1 MTKGPRAQSIPKL
14 HHFVSQMHT
23 DRFTDG
29 RGRLHVFN
37 KSSGKTYPG
46 TPKSVFGET
55 HLYTVED
62 AKGSKDTSFEI
73 KLSALESRTNV
84 IIEKIVAAAR
94 SGAVPGLAVE
104 EKADWNLFFYMQ
116 WKRVPDVHRKVATL
130 REGEDQLDKIFSMI
144 RARFPERAAEIDDL
158 NTPDERKRLLQG
170 GIVKA
175 IDSLGK
181 DVLTLLDSRGLAIIR
196 IIAPGESFVIGSL
209 PIVRMGGDLRS
220 RSAGAWLP
228 IASDVAVGMGGL
240 KGQEHLMFVDD
251 PQTILAFNRV
261 IADQSSSF
269 AAASKSLIESLAA
282 YVATRGE
289 NLDLVGADSQLPVR
303 R

>member
-1 MTKGPRAQSIPKL
+1 
-14 HHFVSQMHT
+14 
-23 DRFTDG
+23 
-29 RGRLHVFN
+29 
-37 KSSGKTYPG
+37 
-46 TPKSVFGET
+46 
-55 HLYTVED
+55 
-62 AKGSKDTSFEI
+62 
-73 KLSALESRTNV
+73 
-84 IIEKIVAAAR
+84 
-94 SGAVPGLAVE
+94 
-104 EKADWNLFFYMQ
+104 
-116 WKRVPDVHRKVATL
+116 
-130 REGEDQLDKIFSMI
+130 MI
-144 RARFPERAAEIDDL
+144 RAQYPERAAEIDDL
-158 NTPDERKRLLQG
+158 NTPDERRRLLHG

-181 DVLTLLDSRGLAIIR
+181 DVLSVLDSRGLAIIR

-240 KGQEHLMFVDD
+240 KGQEHLMLVDD

-269 AAASKSLIESLAA
+269 AAASKSLIVSLAA
-282 YVATRGE
+282 YVATRNE
-289 NLDLVGADSQLPVR
+289 NPDLAGADSQLRVR